1 MSKKIKRNC
10 FKFPNLNERRKT
22 KIPFVISLFIFPL
35 SPHQPFCFFAIS
47 CTSSSVLFLHWV
59 ERNLRTD
66 FEIAPSAFLDFE
78 NISK

>member
-1 MSKKIKRNC
+1 MNKEKNSSNSPFKQIKGENKKYFI
-10 FKFPNLNERRKT
+10 L
-22 KIPFVISLFIFPL
+22 ILFF
-35 SPHQPFCFFAIS
+35 SQPFCFFAIS
-47 CTSSSVLFLHWV
+47 CISSSVLFLHCV